1 MAEPSIKAPDP
12 MDIAL
17 GAAVRIRRR
26 TIGMSQEALAEQCG
40 VSFQQIQ
47 KYENGTNRVSFSR
60 LVQIAG
66 ALNCSV
72 RQLLDYVDPR
82 VLGESNGPPTRP
94 LSGSISNTRD
104 LLEAYARLPEPS
116 QTKLIEFIRTLS

>member
-1 MAEPSIKAPDP
+1 MSTPEAL
-12 MDIAL
+12 DIAL
-17 GAAVRIRRR
+17 GVAIRMRRR
-26 TIGMSQEALAEQCG
+26 MLGRSQDELARACR

-82 VLGESNGPPTRP
+82 VLGESSGPPTRP
-94 LSGSISNTRD
+94 LAGTVNNARD
-104 LLEAYARLPEPS
+104 LLDAYARLPEPS